1 MPRKLLEGKA
11 TLNKLK
17 SRQADTV
24 RYQFC
29 LPTTFGF
36 QSCCWFTTKGNWNK
50 KLIVLFCK
58 RGVLMQYF
66 LSFLLG
72 IPFSVLFFI
81 SITYLNDNT
90 VVFSISIVICIALIS
105 MIANPILKRLSGSKK
120 YETVTSFIFILGLV
134 IPLFFGLI
142 FV

>member
-1 MPRKLLEGKA
+1 
-11 TLNKLK
+11 
-17 SRQADTV
+17 
-24 RYQFC
+24 
-29 LPTTFGF
+29 
-36 QSCCWFTTKGNWNK
+36 
-50 KLIVLFCK
+50 
-58 RGVLMQYF
+58 MQYF